1 MVHYLKIIFPLFLSV
16 LVISCS
22 SRPDAQSIV
31 DKAIEVH
38 GGDTYKQSYIE
49 FKFRDRTYT
58 VTRDGGR
65 YIYTREL
72 RDSTGVTFDKMDN
85 DGFVRTI
92 NGEEVDLSE
101 EEIRNYSNSVNS
113 VVYFALLPYALNDA
127 AVLKEY
133 LGTQEIKGEPYHKVH
148 VSFKPDGGG
157 KDHEDTF
164 VYWFHQDDYTM
175 DYLAYKFHVDGGGIR
190 FRDATK
196 TRMVNGIRFADY
208 DNYKQV
214 EKEVP
219 LQKYDS
225 LFVNDKL
232 EMVSEIN
239 LENIEVMP
247 VSESPLLS
255 TN

>member
-1 MVHYLKIIFPLFLSV
+1 MVQYSNIFFSLFLSF
-16 LVISCS
+16 LFISCS
-22 SRPDAQSIV
+22 SQPDAQSIV
-31 DKAIEVH
+31 DRAIEKH
-38 GGDTYKQSYIE
+38 GGDTYRNSYIE
-49 FKFRDRTYT
+49 FKFREHNYT
-58 VTRDGGR
+58 VSRDGGR
-65 YIYTREL
+65 YVYTREL

-85 DGFVRTI
+85 DGFVRII

-101 EEIRNYSNSVNS
+101 EDITDYSNSVNS
-113 VVYFALLPYALNDA
+113 VVYFALLPYALNDG
-127 AVLKEY
+127 AVVKEY
-133 LGTQEIKGEPYHKVH
+133 LGSREIKGEPYYKVH
-148 VSFKPDGGG
+148 ISFVPDGGG

-164 VYWFHQDDYTM
+164 VYWFHQEDYTM

-196 TRMVNGIRFADY
+196 TRVVNGILFADY

-214 EKEVP
+214 EQEVP

-225 LFVNDKL
+225 LFINDKL
-232 EMVSEIN
+232 EKISEIN